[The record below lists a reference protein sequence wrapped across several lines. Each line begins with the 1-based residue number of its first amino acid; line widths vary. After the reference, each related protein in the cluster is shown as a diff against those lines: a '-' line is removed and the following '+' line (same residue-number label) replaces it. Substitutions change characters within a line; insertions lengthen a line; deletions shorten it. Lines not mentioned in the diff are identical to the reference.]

1 MSIYRVFHNN
11 RPSSRVQIAKYYNI
25 PKSTLSTI
33 IKNKEQIYESIASG
47 TITPK
52 TKRIRRAQYED
63 VETEV
68 LNWFNHM
75 RVSNVSIS
83 GPLIQEKAK
92 SIADNLGT
100 ENFNCLSGWLWR
112 FQVRH
117 GISSQ
122 AVCDELNKVN
132 EEHANDWLSTFENI
146 KQKFAPRDIFNMD
159 ETGIFFNLY
168 PDRTLSF
175 KGNKCHGGN
184 KSKQRIT
191 AVFVCN
197 SDGSEKLPA
206 WIIRK
211 SKQPRCFK
219 HINLSTLTCQYTYT
233 PSEFLDRCRSISPAN
248 TTSRLQ
254 PLDQGI
260 IALIKK
266 DYRKRLVRA
275 AIQAIES
282 QQKVCQWNI
291 LNAIRAII
299 LAWDSV
305 SAESIQK
312 CFTKAWSRSGIDQSP
327 LLKVVTDE
335 NSCAEWEYLKSIDIN
350 AKVRK
355 E

>member
-1 MSIYRVFHNN
+1 
-11 RPSSRVQIAKYYNI
+11 
-25 PKSTLSTI
+25 
-33 IKNKEQIYESIASG
+33 
-47 TITPK
+47 
-52 TKRIRRAQYED
+52 
-63 VETEV
+63 
-68 LNWFNHM
+68 
-75 RVSNVSIS
+75 
-83 GPLIQEKAK
+83 
-92 SIADNLGT
+92 
-100 ENFNCLSGWLWR
+100 
-112 FQVRH
+112 
-117 GISSQ
+117 
-122 AVCDELNKVN
+122 
-132 EEHANDWLSTFENI
+132 
-146 KQKFAPRDIFNMD
+146 MD
-159 ETGIFFNLY
+159 ETGIFFKLY

-219 HINLSTLTCQYTYT
+219 HINLSILTCQYTHHQNSWIDAVAFRKWLLKFNSSMASQNRHILLT
-233 PSEFLDRCRSISPAN
+233 LDNCTAHNVNNMELSNITTQFFPAN

-299 LAWDSV
+299 LAWNSV

-327 LLKVVTDE
+327 LLEVVTDE
-335 NSCAEWEYLKSIDIN
+335 NPCAEWEYLKSIDIN